1 MKKLQGGAILA
12 GAAVVILVPQSV
24 QAAATQVTGVRLN
37 PTARGLSVVLETATG
52 NAHQLPPQVV
62 TSSRSNAT
70 VAAIVNTQLHLPQ
83 GNNFRQE
90 NPAPGIAS
98 VVITQLDP
106 NTVQLVITGTTNAPK
121 NEIALRDARGITL
134 SFSSAPETRALAPT
148 TPFPTSASANTPGVQ
163 AAPLPPPPLNR
174 QQQAQIAQTPT
185 TRRQNVLVP
194 NPEITI
200 DGKPASSAG
209 TVNPTSPAAPTL
221 PRAIAPPVG
230 DIAVSNTDSSP
241 ATIDLGTNERV
252 PRLVLRDAP
261 VREVL
266 ALLARSAGL
275 NLVFTGAT
283 ATPGALGTPGQT
295 QPAIGQGQPATSA
308 EGPTISLDIENESVQ
323 DVFNYVLRISG
334 LQANR
339 NGNSILVGATL
350 PNEARN
356 VIVRSY
362 RLNQVTVGVALNFL
376 VGLGA
381 ESAVSRERVITSV
394 SAVPVGGSPTPATQ
408 TQTST
413 ETRIETQRINFQDS
427 VPLLRGLQT
436 IGDERTNSVTL
447 VGSPRQVDIA
457 TTQLTQLDA
466 RRRQVAVNV
475 KIVDVNLLAAQDFN
489 TSFSFGIGNN
499 FFNVNQG
506 QAAVNVGGV
515 NPPTNTQVT
524 SSTLS
529 PPVTGSPLPQG
540 VTAQPFLT
548 INPNANGGNGAI
560 TGATPPF
567 GTAGNPLQPGVTA
580 FTTGSTSIANVGGSA
595 VVTTTLPTATFG
607 LPTLFQYPT
616 RFLSLLQAQ
625 VTSQNAKILT
635 DPTLIVQEGQQANV
649 NLTSQVVGNVSTQTN
664 FTAGAAIQTV
674 NVTKEQIGLTLSIRI
689 ERIDDNGFI
698 ALSVAPVVRA
708 PASSQT
714 INLGGGN
721 TQTIVLINERSLNS
735 GLIRLRDSQTLILSG
750 IIQDSDQTTVTKVPI
765 LGDIPILGA
774 LFRSTNK
781 SHGRQEV
788 IVLLTPQIIDDS
800 MRASYGYNYT
810 PGPEVRQILENR
822 GLEVPRR
829 RKK

>member
-1 MKKLQGGAILA
+1 
-12 GAAVVILVPQSV
+12 
-24 QAAATQVTGVRLN
+24 
-37 PTARGLSVVLETATG
+37 
-52 NAHQLPPQVV
+52 
-62 TSSRSNAT
+62 
-70 VAAIVNTQLHLPQ
+70 
-83 GNNFRQE
+83 
-90 NPAPGIAS
+90 
-98 VVITQLDP
+98 
-106 NTVQLVITGTTNAPK
+106 
-121 NEIALRDARGITL
+121 
-134 SFSSAPETRALAPT
+134 
-148 TPFPTSASANTPGVQ
+148 
-163 AAPLPPPPLNR
+163 
-174 QQQAQIAQTPT
+174 
-185 TRRQNVLVP
+185 
-194 NPEITI
+194 
-200 DGKPASSAG
+200 
-209 TVNPTSPAAPTL
+209 
-221 PRAIAPPVG
+221 
-230 DIAVSNTDSSP
+230 
-241 ATIDLGTNERV
+241 
-252 PRLVLRDAP
+252 
-261 VREVL
+261 
-266 ALLARSAGL
+266 
-275 NLVFTGAT
+275 
-283 ATPGALGTPGQT
+283 
-295 QPAIGQGQPATSA
+295 
-308 EGPTISLDIENESVQ
+308 
-323 DVFNYVLRISG
+323 
-334 LQANR
+334 
-339 NGNSILVGATL
+339 
-350 PNEARN
+350 
-356 VIVRSY
+356 
-362 RLNQVTVGVALNFL
+362 VALNFL